1 VCGAQTLAFAG
12 ADAIGTLT
20 GEDAEAL
27 AAYLPPGGVPVTR
40 VRYTTSSR
48 GESALST
55 RGPDSVAGVGAGEG
69 EGGRLVYVGSCHE
82 ANTAALTWL
91 IDSVLPHIEKLLGGG
106 RGWHLRVAGDVSQC
120 SLGEG
125 VCKDG
130 DCGAKREVSCR
141 RRRDGEMTHLSC
153 SRPFRSMFFQHVGF

>member
-1 VCGAQTLAFAG
+1 MLAFAG

-48 GESALST
+48 NEPVLPT
-55 RGPDSVAGVGAGEG
+55 RGRGSVEDVGAGEG
-69 EGGRLVYVGSCHE
+69 EGEGEGGRLLYVGSCHE

-91 IDSVLPHIEKLLGGG
+91 IDSVLPHIKKQLGGG
-106 RGWHLRVAGDVSQC
+106 RGWQLRVVGDVSQC

-125 VCKDG
+125 VCKVG
-130 DCGAKREVSCR
+130 DCSAEGEVSCR
-141 RRRDGEMTHLSC
+141 
-153 SRPFRSMFFQHVGF
+153 P